1 MQHGGGGQ
9 EGDGDSQVYHHLLGL
24 QKSFQMICH
33 MTRLVFRRMKDDQV
47 DNKSCNMEEV
57 VRRVL
62 EVVNL
67 EVESKLGTIVPTTK
81 NFSSIGHLGA
91 EIIQPEQNMQN

>member
-33 MTRLVFRRMKDDQV
+33 MTRLVFRMMKVDQV